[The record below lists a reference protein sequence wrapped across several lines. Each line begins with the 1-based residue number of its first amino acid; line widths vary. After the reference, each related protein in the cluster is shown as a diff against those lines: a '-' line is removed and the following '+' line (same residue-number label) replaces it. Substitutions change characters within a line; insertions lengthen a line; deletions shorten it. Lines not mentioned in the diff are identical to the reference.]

1 MAALTFSQDFAQ
13 GGWPSPGLFGRQQEQ
28 ADLREEE
35 DQQKPHEDGRD
46 EGQHPARDL
55 FDGQARYAAG
65 DEEVDAFISITPDI
79 TPQVIR
85 ELRAAGLGVAILN
98 IRPPNDTTYSGL
110 SVACRPIADT
120 GDSPNIILAIR
131 SGGWISRRSM
141 AFSDHCRRFFRT
153 EAAEALFV
161 R

>member
-1 MAALTFSQDFAQ
+1 M
-13 GGWPSPGLFGRQQEQ
+13 
-28 ADLREEE
+28 
-35 DQQKPHEDGRD
+35 
-46 EGQHPARDL
+46 
-55 FDGQARYAAG
+55 
-65 DEEVDAFISITPDI
+65 
-79 TPQVIR
+79 
-85 ELRAAGLGVAILN
+85 RAAGLGVAILN

-161 R
+161 RKSVSGMR